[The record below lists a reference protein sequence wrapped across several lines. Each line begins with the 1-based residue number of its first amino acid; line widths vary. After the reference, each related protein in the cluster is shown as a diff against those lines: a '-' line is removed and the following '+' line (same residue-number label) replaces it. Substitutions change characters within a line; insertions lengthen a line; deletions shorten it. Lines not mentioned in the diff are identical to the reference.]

1 MVTRLCRLSEIPQP
15 ADVAD
20 ALALAITYFM
30 VARSE
35 QRYPAVSPL

>member
-1 MVTRLCRLSEIPQP
+1 MVARLCALAQVPEP

-30 VARSE
+30 MERTE
-35 QRYPAVSPL
+35 QRYPAVRT